1 MNNVIYEI
9 LDGEEFIKVKS
20 RDIKVGNIIR
30 LTENQR
36 IPADVLALKTSL
48 PDGLV
53 YVETSQLD
61 GETNLKS
68 FNALP
73 KTFDLS
79 LDEIKHLR
87 GDITSEKP
95 TYKFSSYQARVK
107 FSDGSIVGVNEKALL
122 LQGAK
127 IKNTKEVY
135 GTVIFTGKDTKLSK
149 NQRKS
154 PYKTPRSEKTMNM
167 FVIAVF
173 VFKVIL
179 CAIAAA
185 LASETEKDGEDC
197 WYLLGPDGKTD
208 PPLNGLK
215 MFFSYFAL
223 LSYVIPM
230 SMVVSLEV
238 VRFVQGIFIEW
249 DDNMKYPEEGD
260 DGVIT
265 NNIISHSMQYPYSIS
280 FQYSQ
285 FIHIHI

>member
-1 MNNVIYEI
+1 MYEI
-9 LDGEEFIKVKS
+9 LVGDEFVKIKS

-53 YVETSQLD
+53 YIETSQLD

-68 FNALP
+68 YNALP

-79 LDEIKHLR
+79 VDQIKNLR
-87 GDITSEKP
+87 GDVTSEKP

-107 FSDGSIVGVNEKALL
+107 FEDGTVVGVNEKALL

-167 FVIAVF
+167 FVISVF
-173 VFKVIL
+173 FFKIIL
-179 CAIAAA
+179 CVIAAV
-185 LASETEKDGEDC
+185 LATETERDGEDC
-197 WYLLGPDGKTD
+197 WYLLGPDGETD
-208 PPLNGLK
+208 PSLNGLK

-223 LSYVIPM
+223 LSYIIPM

-249 DDNMKYPEEGD
+249 DDNMKYPLED
-260 DGVIT
+260 DFGVT
-265 NNIISHSMQYPYSIS
+265 FNIIS
-280 FQYSQ
+280 FK
-285 FIHIHI
+285 